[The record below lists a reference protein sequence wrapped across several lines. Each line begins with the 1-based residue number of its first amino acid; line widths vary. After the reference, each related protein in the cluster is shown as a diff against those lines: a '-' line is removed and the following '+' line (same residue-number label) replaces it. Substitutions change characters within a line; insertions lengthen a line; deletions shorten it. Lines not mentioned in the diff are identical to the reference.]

1 MAFKGIFIYT
11 VDWKIPSDGVV
22 IIDDNGEIRQVMT
35 SSMDAKEL
43 SKNIVET
50 IAVMKKHKV
59 CRKRWTEWKNYKEGY
74 CLSIVNNTQIAEL

>member
-1 MAFKGIFIYT
+1 MAFKGIFIQT

-43 SKNIVET
+43 SKNIVEL

-59 CRKRWTEWKNYKEGY
+59 CSKR
-74 CLSIVNNTQIAEL
+74 